1 MARRRKGQWVRGL
14 RTGAAGPLGF
24 SRPERFRVSV
34 ILSLTQDSRRG
45 CPETANLGAGAVG
58 CQVAARRWEGP
69 GLSHLSFLTMFES
82 NCAGHTGAWS
92 LSSCLCPPPPTLL
105 RKPLPILCPGRSL
118 KDVVGES
125 GHKVP
130 LRTVLHPQPGSSGS
144 VWSWDGG
151 EVCGVSG
158 LRLCVKGQCFQHPG
172 GEGGTADPA

>member
-45 CPETANLGAGAVG
+45 CPETANLRAGAVG

-92 LSSCLCPPPPTLL
+92 LSSCLCPQPPTPPLRLAYSSNACPPQLL
-105 RKPLPILCPGRSL
+105 VASKRLLLPEQQHIYGFCLFSLLFFLPIN
-118 KDVVGES
+118 
-125 GHKVP
+125 
-130 LRTVLHPQPGSSGS
+130 
-144 VWSWDGG
+144 
-151 EVCGVSG
+151 
-158 LRLCVKGQCFQHPG
+158 
-172 GEGGTADPA
+172 